1 MLRSVTVQTFTKDMI
16 VTFDE
21 FTPLRSVLYMPGA
34 NEKVLAKA
42 ASLPCDAF
50 ILDLEDAVAPDAKV
64 AARDI
69 VHTAAT
75 DGRYGDRPVIIRVN
89 GTDTNWFADDVTA
102 AVAAKPA
109 AVLVPKLA
117 SLAQLSQIETALDR
131 AGADD
136 TIALWGMLETPE
148 AVLHAAPLVSAS
160 SRLTAVVM
168 GTNDLVKE
176 LHATHQP
183 GRAPVF
189 QALSWCVLA
198 ARAAGKTILDGVYN
212 DVSNADGFLA
222 EATQGRQMGFDGKT
236 LIHPTQIDPC
246 NQAFSPAPDEIV
258 EAKTIIAA
266 FDEAMARGEG
276 VVTVNGRLVEN
287 LHVEEAKRILAIA
300 QRLA

>member
-1 MLRSVTVQTFTKDMI
+1 MT
-16 VTFDE
+16 VTFDDY
-21 FTPLRSVLYMPGA
+21 TPLRSVLYMPGA
-34 NEKVLAKA
+34 NDKVLTKA

-50 ILDLEDAVAPDAKV
+50 ILDLEDAVAPDQKV

-69 VHTAAT
+69 VHTAVT

-89 GTDTNWFADDVTA
+89 GTDTDWFADDMRAV
-102 AVAAKPA
+102 VAAGPT

-117 SLAQLSQIETALDR
+117 TLPQLSAIETALDQ
-131 AGADD
+131 AGAPD
-136 TIALWGMLETPE
+136 TLALWGMLETPE
-148 AVLHAAPLVSAS
+148 AVLNAASLVSAS
-160 SRLTAVVM
+160 SRLTTVVM

-176 LHATHQP
+176 LRATHQP

-189 QALSWCVLA
+189 TALSWCVLA

-212 DVSNADGFLA
+212 DVSNTDGFTA
-222 EATQGRQMGFDGKT
+222 EAVQGRQMGFDGKT

-246 NQAFSPAPDEIV
+246 NQAFSPQPDEI
-258 EAKTIIAA
+258 ADATQIIAA

-287 LHVEEAKRILAIA
+287 LHVEDAKRILAIA
-300 QRLA
+300 ARLG